1 MAADI
6 ASAPYAPT
14 RLTSAFFSPVARAK
28 RVLPDLDIILQEYYQ
43 LRGWTPERVPKD
55 EKLTGLRLK

>member
-28 RVLPDLDIILQEYYQ
+28 SVLPDLDIMLQEYYQ
-43 LRGWTPERVPKD
+43 LQG
-55 EKLTGLRLK
+55 